1 MKLLLLIVVC
11 SFTIVAYACPG
22 VNVKPLAKLK
32 SDLASGES
40 GTYSQLSD
48 N

>member
-11 SFTIVAYACPG
+11 SFTIVAYAWPG

-40 GTYSQLSD
+40 GTYS